1 MNARL
6 IMLLLVALSLPL
18 AGYLAFKWFKV
29 FNSKDGERYM
39 KRRMQ
44 GPYVPLGADAAND
57 ISDISDIKD
66 IRDIRDNKD
75 TKDNKALK

>member
-6 IMLLLVALSLPL
+6 IMLLIVALLLPL

-44 GPYVPLGADAAND
+44 GPYVPLGADAVN
-57 ISDISDIKD
+57 DISDIKD
-66 IRDIRDNKD
+66 NND